1 MCEVGRQ
8 HAGLSSLRLPCR
20 IQGSNSGHQGWQ
32 PLLLLAVLIIS
43 KCIKQS
49 LAISPQSWANITAIH
64 FQNFLSI
71 PIRTLDS
78 SNDVSHSISW
88 VHHSTSWLSE
98 AAVSSTSSQGTVKVW
113 MWNVPKGSRV
123 WTCPQLL
130 AVLGD
135 YGTFGEDSIAGN
147 WGLLWIGILSIL
159 SQPCFASKLP
169 EFCLPRYEELQW
181 YSLATLEHLPRL
193 ITMMK

>member
-1 MCEVGRQ
+1 MCILQRQ
-8 HAGLSSLRLPCR
+8 RFLGKVKSSRNHRKALAIFTHMFLHVWGGKTTRRTQFSPSPCR

-49 LAISPQSWANITAIH
+49 LAINPQSWANITAIH

-71 PIRTLDS
+71 PIRTLDP
-78 SNDVSHSISW
+78 SNNVSHSISW

-113 MWNVPKGSRV
+113 MWNVPQRL
-123 WTCPQLL
+123 TCLNMSP
-130 AVLGD
+130 ASGC
-135 YGTFGEDSIAGN
+135 S
-147 WGLLWIGILSIL
+147 WRLW
-159 SQPCFASKLP
+159 
-169 EFCLPRYEELQW
+169 
-181 YSLATLEHLPRL
+181 HLWRRQHSW
-193 ITMMK
+193 